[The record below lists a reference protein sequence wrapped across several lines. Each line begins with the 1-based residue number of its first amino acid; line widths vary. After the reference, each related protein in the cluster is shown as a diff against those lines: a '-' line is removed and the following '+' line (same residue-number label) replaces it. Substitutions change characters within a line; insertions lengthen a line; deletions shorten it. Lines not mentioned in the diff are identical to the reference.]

1 MVCCMVQSRATLK
14 VDVTTALTSL
24 VLQMISSKSNLLDS
38 FVVLYA
44 TLVGALHR
52 IIGLEFGKLLVP
64 F

>member
-1 MVCCMVQSRATLK
+1 MVCCLVDCDATLM

-24 VLQMISSKSNLLDS
+24 VLQMISSRSNLLDS
-38 FVVLYA
+38 VVVLYA